1 MFSKCFCMWD
11 KAKIFGESYIV
22 YFWNELCLSVIRL
35 NVQITRQLF
44 QSPHISTQQNY
55 ITSVSVRLKIYFTY
69 IRFLQKIPWYPGAH
83 PFKQVPFVWKQS
95 CCSRHFPQAFLH
107 SFPNVPPSH
116 TRKMCKSHNPC
127 TYYLIFSSKLFKLC
141 SFYLRFAQPL
151 PFQPGRQP
159 VSHVPLMWLQP
170 VQLSLQMFT
179 QPCP

>member
-22 YFWNELCLSVIRL
+22 YFWHELCLSVIRL

-44 QSPHISTQQNY
+44 QSPHILTQQNY
-55 ITSVSVRLKIYFTY
+55 ITSVSVRLKIYFY
-69 IRFLQKIPWYPGAH
+69 IHTFFTKDPLVSWSTSIQAGS
-83 PFKQVPFVWKQS
+83 VWKQS